1 MGTAEVMYTLWFTG
15 PRQVEVREGP
25 VPTPGPGQ
33 VRVRVHA
40 SAISAG
46 TEMVAYRGQWPE
58 DTLLD
63 EVLEPLRRPA
73 RYPFPYGYACI
84 GRVDAVGE
92 GVDPLWQGR
101 RVFVFH
107 PHQSHVL
114 AFPDALLPIPPE
126 VSDEDALFYPNME
139 TAITLVHDAAP
150 LLGERVLVFGQGIV
164 GLLTTHLLAL
174 FPLEELTTV
183 DPYPLRR
190 EASRQAGAHRA
201 LAPEDLAGSTPFAD
215 ISIEVSG
222 SAQALQQAL
231 DLTRYHGKVVVGSWY
246 GAKPV
251 TLHLGTHFHRGRLRI
266 VVSQVST
273 LDPSLRGR
281 WDRQRRSALAW
292 RLLSEIRPARWI
304 THRFPITRAAGAYR
318 QIDQHPE
325 TCLQVVLTYPDA
337 PEEREPGPKAR
348 V

>member
-15 PRQVEVREGP
+15 PRKVEVQEGP
-25 VPTPGPGQ
+25 VPQPGPGQ
-33 VRVRVHA
+33 VRVRIHA

-73 RYPFPYGYACI
+73 RYPFPYGYACV
-84 GRVDAVGE
+84 GHVDALGRD
-92 GVDPLWQGR
+92 VDPHWQGR

-114 AFPDALLPIPPE
+114 TVPDALLPLPPE
-126 VSDEDALFYPNME
+126 VTDEDALFYPNME

-164 GLLTTHLLAL
+164 GLLTTHLLAR

-190 EASRQAGAHRA
+190 QASRQAGAHRT
-201 LAPEDLAGSTPFAD
+201 LTPEQLEGNPPFAD

-222 SAQALQQAL
+222 SSQALQQAL
-231 DLTRYHGKVVVGSWY
+231 DFTRYHGKVVIGSWY
-246 GAKPV
+246 GTKPV
-251 TLHLGTHFHRGRLRI
+251 TLRLGTHFHRSRLRL

-273 LDPSLRGR
+273 LDPTLRGR
-281 WDRQRRSALAW
+281 WDRERRGALAW
-292 RLLSEIRPARWI
+292 RLLAQIRPSRWI
-304 THRFPITRAAGAYR
+304 THRFPITQAADAYR
-318 QIDQHPE
+318 SVDRHAE
-325 TCLQVVLTYPDA
+325 TCLQVILTYGPH
-337 PEEREPGPKAR
+337 REMPAW
-348 V
+348 